1 MRTVIVMVA
10 VLGFAGIASAD
21 VLYSANGF
29 EPATFAPGLLAGQDG
44 WTTDGTGGGGL
55 EPMVVTAP
63 DPVIGTQAVR
73 LEIPDLQGA
82 ASVMNHAIPAI
93 DITGKIVTVSFD
105 IYREDNPWLSN
116 LWWWWFDA
124 GTPTYGLQ
132 WDAAVGNPGQT
143 LPNGWN
149 PGAGSVPTVMGRYAN
164 VTMVWDFQQSLA
176 YSWYDG
182 NLIDNGIPITD
193 ITALTGWTIQLSH
206 DEATG
211 SGPEVAWIDNFSI
224 TMVPEPGTLAL
235 LALGALGLLRR
246 R

>member
-1 MRTVIVMVA
+1 MRLLITLVA
-10 VLGFAGIASAD
+10 VVGLTGIASAD

-29 EPATFAPGLLAGQDG
+29 EPNTFAPGPLAGQGG
-44 WTTDGTGGGGL
+44 WTAAGAGGGIA
-55 EPMVVTAP
+55 PMVVTAP
-63 DPVIGTQAVR
+63 DPVVGTQAVR
-73 LEIPDLQGA
+73 LEVPDLQGA
-82 ASVMNHAIPAI
+82 TSSMDHTIPAF
-93 DITGKIVTVSFD
+93 DITGTIVTVSFD
-105 IYREDNPWLSN
+105 IYREDSPWLSN

-149 PGAGSVPTVMGRYAN
+149 PGAGSAVTVMGRYAN

-193 ITALTGWTIQLSH
+193 ITTLTGWTIQLGH

-224 TMVPEPGTLAL
+224 SVVPEPTSLAL
-235 LALGALGLLRR
+235 LALGGLALLRR